1 LRSLLSMVS
10 REGQATDEEQAA
22 IAVRSEY
29 ECNQTIARELYV
41 APVPRVYRIHVE
53 AQAMQAASGVA
64 APASTRGMGGMA
76 ARPRHWA
83 TPDSTAETPYSKSAA
98 GWRPNVGL
106 VIRAAPP
113 GAGARA
119 AASTS
124 SAEGA
129 EAEASISVGA
139 TGWSCEFRAAR
150 SRSRSRT
157 RPSAVPAAMAVAR
170 PSAGPTREARP
181 PTPPICGFPVPA
193 WIIARRSSDY
203 IAGSDAPW
211 IRAGIQ
217 VTDYHRG
224 VPSASRARPH
234 PHDAKARPHFGIPS
248 TPRRILSRPVGRPS
262 AP

>member
-1 LRSLLSMVS
+1 MGFVRL
-10 REGQATDEEQAA
+10 DEHQ
-22 IAVRSEY
+22 
-29 ECNQTIARELYV
+29 LYMG
-41 APVPRVYRIHVE
+41 ALHQPYMRLYYHGDRINNE
-53 AQAMQAASGVA
+53 IQAMQAARGVA
-64 APASTRGMGGMA
+64 VPASTRGMGGMA

-83 TPDSTAETPYSKSAA
+83 TPDNTAETPYSKAAA

-113 GAGARA
+113 GIGARV

-124 SAEGA
+124 SVEGA
-129 EAEASISVGA
+129 EAEGSFSVGA
-139 TGWSCEFRAAR
+139 AGCSCEFRAAR

-157 RPSAVPAAMAVAR
+157 RPSAVPAAMEVAR
-170 PSAGPTREARP
+170 PSAGHTRMARP
-181 PTPPICGFPVPA
+181 TTAPVCGFRVPA

-211 IRAGIQ
+211 IRAGVQ

-224 VPSASRARPH
+224 VSSASRTRPH
-234 PHDAKARPHFGIPS
+234 TLVAKARPHFNIPT
-248 TPRRILSRPVGRPS
+248 TPRSN

>member
-1 LRSLLSMVS
+1 
-10 REGQATDEEQAA
+10 
-22 IAVRSEY
+22 
-29 ECNQTIARELYV
+29 
-41 APVPRVYRIHVE
+41 
-53 AQAMQAASGVA
+53 
-64 APASTRGMGGMA
+64 MA

-106 VIRAAPP
+106 VVRAAPP

-157 RPSAVPAAMAVAR
+157 RPSAVPAAMAVAK
-170 PSAGPTREARP
+170 PSAGPAREARP
-181 PTPPICGFPVPA
+181 PTPPICGCPVPA
-193 WIIARRSSDY
+193 WRIALRSSDY
-203 IAGSDAPW
+203 MVGSDAPW
-211 IRAGIQ
+211 IRAGVQ

-234 PHDAKARPHFGIPS
+234 PHDAKARPHFSIPS
-248 TPRRILSRPVGRPS
+248 TPRSNAPGLPAVKALTGDPS
-262 AP
+262 SSTTAAV